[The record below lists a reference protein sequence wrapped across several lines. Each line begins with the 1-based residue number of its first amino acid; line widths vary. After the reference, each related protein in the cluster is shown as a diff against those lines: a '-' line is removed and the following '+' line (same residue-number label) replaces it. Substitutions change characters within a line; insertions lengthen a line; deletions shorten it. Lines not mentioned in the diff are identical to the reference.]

1 MKRQKR
7 KEKESCAGMKKDELA
22 HGFPKDCILQGE
34 FRKGRR
40 KKKKDVRDAKV
51 YRSQIAPG

>member
-40 KKKKDVRDAKV
+40 KKKKMLEMPKCTEAK
-51 YRSQIAPG
+51 